1 MVSVKGSP
9 TTSMPRSSPNRTPT
23 GKLREKAIPVSQA
36 MLQANPDVNVVYTHN
51 DPMTEAAII
60 SAQNAGLNLDDML
73 FIGIDALPTPDGG
86 IRSVLDG
93 RIDVTY
99 VYLTGVRRRSIT
111 RFRFSSKVRRHQQR
125 SSWRRRGRSRRTPGT
140 A

>member
-1 MVSVKGSP
+1 
-9 TTSMPRSSPNRTPT
+9 
-23 GKLREKAIPVSQA
+23 
-36 MLQANPDVNVVYTHN
+36 
-51 DPMTEAAII
+51 MTEAAII
-60 SAQNAGLNLDDML
+60 SAQNAGLNLDDLL

-99 VYLTGVRRRSIT
+99 VYPTGGAQAIDYATQILEQGAVPPDEVVLET
-111 RFRFSSKVRRHQQR
+111 EEVTPENAQQLLEKYGG
-125 SSWRRRGRSRRTPGT
+125 SAAATPS